1 MRCFPLIPV
10 LVLPIFRRNMEFCW
24 IAVTRTLHSS
34 ELTVSSCISYDELLA
49 VQLPNVTE
57 SKCVAEVKSFL
68 SYQYGEMA
76 AIAFIIIAGVFNQ
89 IKDYFTKKWNDSRSL
104 SATLDRYYRSENS
117 ETLSTFGQP
126 QLTPLSSPS
135 SARKHTLRK
144 KGADGR
150 THTYIRDPRLA
161 NEEQVTIMIGENES
175 FSWFRFGKRNSLYIK
190 QYSLEPVEM
199 RRVRIIATFWV
210 FKVRFGTI
218 KNAVRAF
225 FNRKIAENCINGVI
239 CGFYRIQINAAI
251 QIW

>member
-1 MRCFPLIPV
+1 MRCIPLISDFI
-10 LVLPIFRRNMEFCW
+10 LPIFRREMEFCW

-68 SYQYGEMA
+68 RYQYGEMA

-89 IKDYFTKKWNDSRSL
+89 IKDYFTKKWTDSRSL
-104 SATLDRYYRSENS
+104 SATLDRYYRAENG
-117 ETLSTFGQP
+117 ETLSTSGQP

-161 NEEQVTIMIGENES
+161 NEEQVTIMIEENES

-199 RRVRIIATFWV
+199 RRFRIIATF
-210 FKVRFGTI
+210 
-218 KNAVRAF
+218 
-225 FNRKIAENCINGVI
+225 
-239 CGFYRIQINAAI
+239 
-251 QIW
+251 